1 MWLRK
6 VCSTVVTATWSSMVM
21 VTWWLTIASGGSFLS
36 SGMSS
41 PAALAGPVAATT
53 TKRAGRAKSRQN
65 RMAHLRNDQSG
76 ENAVIIRRGGGAKR
90 WEGEGDVTKGLRG

>member
-6 VCSTVVTATWSSMVM
+6 VCSTVVTATWSSMAT

-41 PAALAGPVAATT
+41 PAA
-53 TKRAGRAKSRQN
+53 RAGLDRDSDHEQRRESKSQEP
-65 RMAHLRNDQSG
+65 HGHTSG
-76 ENAVIIRRGGGAKR
+76 NE
-90 WEGEGDVTKGLRG
+90 